1 MHPDS
6 QNNFMNE
13 YDEKKIF
20 LLLLLRKY
28 SCDEIIFHMKNVQ
41 KRKKS
46 ELNDEKSLRE
56 VGKFSHYEWT
66 HLHLTEGNKLEI
78 SLNTDSSHVR
88 K

>member
-56 VGKFSHYEWT
+56 V
-66 HLHLTEGNKLEI
+66 
-78 SLNTDSSHVR
+78 
-88 K
+88 